1 MEYVD
6 VIDVREHCEWL
17 IKAAI
22 AFNSCRELRPF
33 AKMCGQIEALR
44 MRCKMLGVPVSEEEM
59 DRIKEYASTLPAP
72 NIDTIVGALE
82 KIISNA
88 MKGEQNANEI

>member
-1 MEYVD
+1 VD
-6 VIDVREHCEWL
+6 EGVAEMDISEI
-17 IKAAI
+17 IKAAF
-22 AFNSCRELRPF
+22 AFNFCCGELRPF

-44 MRCKMLGVPVSEEEM
+44 TRCEILGVPVSEEEM

-88 MKGEQNANEI
+88 MKGEQNAKEI